1 MQVLVGRPYLWDVRR
16 KARSGYCGPFV
27 GYEYF
32 SSTYLSAKQE
42 EKERNPKKK
51 EEEETKIKDYK
62 RREEKETEKKRRNI
76 TYLAT

>member
-32 SSTYLSAKQE
+32 PSTYRPSRK
-42 EKERNPKKK
+42 KRN
-51 EEEETKIKDYK
+51 EIQRK
-62 RREEKETEKKRRNI
+62 RRKKRQKLTTTKGGKKRKQRRKH
-76 TYLAT
+76 TT